1 MAVHTLDQLIHHLYE
16 GVLSP
21 ESWTASL
28 LGMSSISHSPC
39 VSIMEFD
46 ALSSQGVMAENHGLA
61 PETQQAYNDHYQLLD
76 EARTVATHMPAGAW
90 YHDLRDLGRDTIRH
104 SAYYQEF
111 FIPHGLSTIACNR
124 LVDGEHVSAFL
135 SLQRRHGQAA
145 FTEHDFRLT
154 GQFLPHLQR
163 AMRLRLTLRAM
174 NNRAG
179 RAQLMLDQLSLAM
192 LVLDPHSV
200 VLHTNAPADT
210 LLQRLPQLLVRSKR
224 LEVQGLR
231 SGEFACLVHNACGLG
246 PPREP
251 QAGGVLLRGLQGQ
264 TVLQVLVL
272 PLPASLLTLNP
283 WQRPMCLVVLGQ
295 PDHSPASNALVL
307 RQLYGLTPAEAR
319 VAQALDQGDS
329 IQQAAEHL
337 GISVGTARIQL
348 KAVFAKTGAT
358 RQAELIRL
366 LSVLRLVG

>member
-28 LGMSSISHSPC
+28 LGMSSISRSPC

-295 PDHSPASNALVL
+295 PDHSPTSNALVL

-319 VAQALDQGDS
+319 VAQALEQGDS
-329 IQQAAEHL
+329 IKQAAEHL